1 VCAAMH
7 ETCRSRRVSDQ
18 FFCWRQFPAEKFYA
32 VGEFRS
38 ISDADRLERMV
49 SERHRL
55 IALSSTGYSDVAV
68 LISYD
73 QFCFF
78 RRIEHLAAE
87 HPPAGSKK
95 MNHVDAIGNLIFVSE
110 DTNKK
115 LKNKDFAAKKAILDK
130 DNVPMDSILDKA
142 KAWTDPEITSRSNLL
157 AKVAYK
163 TIWKL

>member
-1 VCAAMH
+1 
-7 ETCRSRRVSDQ
+7 
-18 FFCWRQFPAEKFYA
+18 
-32 VGEFRS
+32 
-38 ISDADRLERMV
+38 
-49 SERHRL
+49 
-55 IALSSTGYSDVAV
+55 
-68 LISYD
+68 
-73 QFCFF
+73 
-78 RRIEHLAAE
+78 LAAE